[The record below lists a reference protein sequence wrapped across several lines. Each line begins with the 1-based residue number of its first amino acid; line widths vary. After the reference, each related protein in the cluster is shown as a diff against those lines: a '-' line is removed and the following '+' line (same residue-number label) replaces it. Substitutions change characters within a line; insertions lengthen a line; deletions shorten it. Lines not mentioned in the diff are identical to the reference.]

1 MKKHLIWK
9 LFGLNLML
17 IGLVVFIV
25 WVATDYLAR
34 DYFMVLMQKFHI
46 DPTESHQMFIDSVHR
61 YLIWGSL
68 LAVCISSVFNFFI
81 MRRILTPLT
90 RMTRITKKV
99 VAGDFSDQIPITTA
113 DEIGQLA
120 RSFNRM
126 MEGLAHLQKL
136 RQTMIVDAA
145 HELKTPLTNLQGY
158 LEAIVDR
165 VVPPSPETFR
175 LLQEESKRL
184 GDLVSDMLKLAR
196 AGGTDLNLDIIKIR
210 LSEAVT
216 HLLGMFRLK
225 LMEKSIPVDTDGLD
239 SECLIYADPHKL
251 AQVLHNLFQN
261 AIQYTDAG
269 GRLRIYSEHLG
280 DSTRV
285 TFANTSD
292 RLGAEDLPYIF
303 ERFYRGEKSRSREF
317 GGAGIGLAIV
327 KDIIE
332 AHKGS
337 VGARIEGPEVQIW
350 FTLPAIPPSAEA

>member
-1 MKKHLIWK
+1 
-9 LFGLNLML
+9 
-17 IGLVVFIV
+17 
-25 WVATDYLAR
+25 
-34 DYFMVLMQKFHI
+34 
-46 DPTESHQMFIDSVHR
+46 MFVDSVHR

-68 LAVCISSVFNFFI
+68 LAISVSSVFNFFI
-81 MRRILTPLT
+81 MRRMLAPLT
-90 RMTRITKKV
+90 RMTRITRKV
-99 VAGDFSDQIPITTA
+99 AAGDFSDQIPVTTV

-196 AGGTDLNLDIIKIR
+196 AGGSDLNLDIIKIH

-216 HLLGMFRLK
+216 HLLEMFRLK
-225 LMEKSIPVDTDGLD
+225 LTEKNIRVDTGGLD
-239 SECLIYADPHKL
+239 PGCRIYADPHKL

-261 AIQYTDAG
+261 AIQYTNTG
-269 GRLRIYSEHLG
+269 GGLRIFSEQLG

-337 VGARIEGPEVQIW
+337 VGARIDGTEVHVW
-350 FTLPAIPPSAEA
+350 FTLPATPSLAEI